1 LLQGLARYTSAM
13 GRLPKVLVVDDED
26 EVVELL
32 TYGLGL
38 AGFKVVVAPDG
49 GSAVQVAQRCKP
61 DVVLLDVS
69 LPDVDGFSLLSEL
82 RAVTSSPVI
91 FLTAR
96 SRNAD
101 RKQGLSLGAADYVT
115 KPFEMDDLVKRVQRA
130 LV

>member
-1 LLQGLARYTSAM
+1 M

-32 TYGLGL
+32 TYGLRL

-49 GSAVQVAQRCKP
+49 GSAVQAAQRCKP

-115 KPFEMDDLVKRVQRA
+115 KPFEMDDLLKRVRRA
-130 LV
+130 LA